1 MLTHWGTSKL
11 ILDFSICFTFQ
22 SHVYH
27 TIYRWNLKI
36 SSWVLSALIC
46 MAWRFVFTH
55 RVAHFPTF
63 VSPPPAPQQNLYSFT
78 IKLLNLTVTSRPILY
93 KIKSTYI
100 QSNWSWWWNHFQRHV
115 MISAGERDHHVFFL
129 NKIFYS
135 LNFFL
140 IKRSS
145 DILWG
150 EDVILESCVWS
161 SRFMFSQV
169 DLREV

>member
-1 MLTHWGTSKL
+1 MNEKCSLFLEIFLNRINIFKLQKVQLCFFLTNQTKPLRDVLTHWGTSKL

-100 QSNWSWWWNHFQRHV
+100 QSNRSWWWNHFQRHV
-115 MISAGERDHHVFFL
+115 MISRFF
-129 NKIFYS
+129 S
-135 LNFFL
+135 
-140 IKRSS
+140 RATRP
-145 DILWG
+145 
-150 EDVILESCVWS
+150 
-161 SRFMFSQV
+161 SRFFFK
-169 DLREV
+169 